1 MGNFWE
7 NSELKREDVE
17 KNIADI
23 NQITKSLIYM
33 DKYKIHLKFELDD
46 VPIQKMNRKII
57 KVKIYNY
64 DEKKKEISN
73 KLNSLHI
80 AIEDFYKY
88 YNLLMNLRRVF
99 LNEQME
105 KNINNL
111 STSQIKKLG
120 EDKIFK
126 FECTIE
132 SENLKLS
139 LKEVNSYSPYY
150 YEVYY
155 TKEELCQMKGVF
167 KSFEELEVIQSNIEK
182 LFALKATT
190 LESLEDDSKI
200 KIHIE
205 SMVLADPV
213 ELDFILD
220 RKTVE
225 NVDEAL
231 YFLYKLE
238 KNKYNIIEKIKSIC
252 QEKNNKNEKIAEKIL
267 ETLNKKFEN
276 YYN

>member
-33 DKYKIHLKFELDD
+33 SRYKIHLKFELDD

-88 YNLLMNLRRVF
+88 YNLLMDLRRVF

-111 STSQIKKLG
+111 TTSQIKELG
-120 EDKIFK
+120 EN
-126 FECTIE
+126 E
-132 SENLKLS
+132 SSICPICCENNVDMSLPCSHFFCEKCIKAWIGKNESCPLCRYKLT
-139 LKEVNSYSPYY
+139 VNRKDPTGIKGGQSWNIIDEIDP
-150 YEVYY
+150 EQVDREN
-155 TKEELCQMKGVF
+155 EETLQK
-167 KSFEELEVIQSNIEK
+167 LTNK
-182 LFALKATT
+182 LFIQ
-190 LESLEDDSKI
+190 KI
-200 KIHIE
+200 
-205 SMVLADPV
+205 
-213 ELDFILD
+213 
-220 RKTVE
+220 
-225 NVDEAL
+225 
-231 YFLYKLE
+231 
-238 KNKYNIIEKIKSIC
+238 
-252 QEKNNKNEKIAEKIL
+252 
-267 ETLNKKFEN
+267 
-276 YYN
+276 

>member
-1 MGNFWE
+1 MVEDFQDQE
-7 NSELKREDVE
+7 IIQLKDV
-17 KNIADI
+17 
-23 NQITKSLIYM
+23 
-33 DKYKIHLKFELDD
+33 
-46 VPIQKMNRKII
+46 
-57 KVKIYNY
+57 
-64 DEKKKEISN
+64 DEK
-73 KLNSLHI
+73 
-80 AIEDFYKY
+80 
-88 YNLLMNLRRVF
+88 
-99 LNEQME
+99 Q
-105 KNINNL
+105 
-111 STSQIKKLG
+111 QKKLG

-126 FECTIE
+126 FDCTIE
-132 SENLKLS
+132 SNNLKLS
-139 LKEVNSYSPYY
+139 LKEINSYSPYY

-167 KSFEELEVIQSNIEK
+167 KSFEELEVIQRNIKK
-182 LFALKATT
+182 LFSLKTTT
-190 LESLEDDSKI
+190 LESLEDDAKI

-205 SMVLADPV
+205 SKVLADSV
-213 ELDFILD
+213 ELDFILE